1 MSVITITEVVIPA
14 SLDAPDADEFLACV
28 ELRNTVWRT
37 DSGTDDLSY
46 TPAELLPGWQKTTF
60 EPKRMFAA
68 RLDGRL
74 VARGVFETR
83 LDEAADTV
91 WLMAEVLHDAR
102 GQGVGEALAHHLES
116 IALSEGKTRAIVYAP
131 SWKSGGIRIPSP
143 TGFGSVPAGTPEVR
157 LLQGLGYT
165 LEQVERGSRLA
176 LPLESGLL
184 QQAHVTALAAA
195 GGDYRVHTWAGPTPP
210 QWRDDI
216 AHLLTRM
223 STDAPTAGLDEPED
237 PWTVERLLEDEAKE
251 AESPRTSVV
260 AAVEH
265 VPSGTLV
272 GFTEMT
278 VPAEA
283 ARSVDQE
290 DTIVLRE
297 HRGHRLGMLLKAA
310 NLVWL
315 EQVSRGHPSIIT
327 YNAEENR
334 HMLAVNEAL
343 GFVPFVYEGAWRK
356 NLAPTT

>member
-1 MSVITITEVVIPA
+1 MAHITVTEVAIPD
-14 SLDAPDADEFLACV
+14 SLDAPDAAEFLACV
-28 ELRNTVWRT
+28 EVRNTVWSD

-46 TPAELLPGWQKTTF
+46 TAAELLPGWQKTTF
-60 EPKRMFAA
+60 EPKRMFAG

-74 VARGVFETR
+74 VARAVYETR
-83 LDEAADTV
+83 TEEAADTV
-91 WLMAEVLHDAR
+91 WLMAEVLRDAR
-102 GQGVGEALAHHLES
+102 GHGVGEVLARHLES

-131 SWKSGGIRIPSP
+131 SWKTGGIRIPSP

-176 LPLESGLL
+176 LPLESGVL
-184 QQAHVTALAAA
+184 QEAHDSALAAA
-195 GGDYRVHTWAGPTPP
+195 GPDYRVHTWAGPTPP
-210 QWRDDI
+210 EWREGI

-223 STDAPTAGLDEPED
+223 STDAPTAGLEEPED
-237 PWTVERLLEDEAKE
+237 PWTVDRLLEDEAKE

-265 VPSGTLV
+265 LPSGALV

-278 VPAEA
+278 VPAEVE
-283 ARSVDQE
+283 RSVDQE

-310 NLVWL
+310 NVLWL
-315 EQVSRGHPSIIT
+315 ERVSPGHPSIIT

-356 NLAPTT
+356 DLAG

>member
-1 MSVITITEVVIPA
+1 MTDVTISEVVIPET
-14 SLDAPDADEFLACV
+14 LDAPDAGDFLACIDV
-28 ELRNTVWRT
+28 RNTVWNT
-37 DSGTDDLSY
+37 DSGTTDLEY
-46 TPAELLPGWQKTTF
+46 TAAELLPGWQKTTF

-74 VARGVFETR
+74 VARGVYETR
-83 LDEAADTV
+83 TDEAADTV
-91 WLMAEVLHDAR
+91 WLMAEVLQDAR
-102 GQGVGEALAHHLES
+102 GKGVGEALAQHLERL
-116 IALSEGKTRAIVYAP
+116 ALAEGKTRAIVYAP

-165 LEQVERGSRLA
+165 LEQVERGSRLT
-176 LPLESGLL
+176 LPLEGGAL
-184 QQAHVTALAAA
+184 QSAYDTAFAAA
-195 GGDYRVHTWAGPTPP
+195 GPDYRVHTWAGPTPTE
-210 QWRDDI
+210 WREDI

-223 STDAPTAGLDEPED
+223 STDAPTAGLEEPED

-265 VPSGTLV
+265 VPSGALV

-283 ARSVDQE
+283 ERSVGQE

-310 NLVWL
+310 NVLWL
-315 EQVSRGHPSIIT
+315 EQVSPGHPSVIT

-356 NLAPTT
+356 DLVASA

>member
-1 MSVITITEVVIPA
+1 
-14 SLDAPDADEFLACV
+14 
-28 ELRNTVWRT
+28 
-37 DSGTDDLSY
+37 
-46 TPAELLPGWQKTTF
+46 
-60 EPKRMFAA
+60 MFAA
-68 RLDGRL
+68 RLDGQL
-74 VARGVFETR
+74 VARGVYNTR
-83 LDEAADTV
+83 ADEAADTV
-91 WLMAEVLHDAR
+91 WLMAEVLQDAR
-102 GQGVGEALAHHLES
+102 GQGVGEALAHHLEAV
-116 IALSEGKTRAIVYAP
+116 ALSEGKIRAIVYAP
-131 SWKSGGIRIPSP
+131 SWKTGGIRIPSP
-143 TGFGSVPAGTPEVR
+143 TGFGSIPAGTPEVR

-184 QQAHVTALAAA
+184 QAAHDTARVAA
-195 GGDYRVHTWAGPTPP
+195 GDDYRVHTWAGPTPP
-210 QWRDDI
+210 EWREDI

-237 PWTVERLLEDEAKE
+237 PWTVERLLDDEAKE
-251 AESPRTSVV
+251 AESPRTSIV

-283 ARSVDQE
+283 DRPVDQE

-310 NLVWL
+310 NVLWL
-315 EQVSRGHPSIIT
+315 EQVSPGHPAILT

-356 NLAPTT
+356 DLSPTT

>member
-1 MSVITITEVVIPA
+1 MSAIEITEVGIPE
-14 SLDAPDADEFLACV
+14 SLEAPDAAEFIACV
-28 ELRNTVWRT
+28 DVRNAVWRA
-37 DSGTDDLSY
+37 DSGTDDLTY
-46 TPAELLPGWQKTTF
+46 TAAELLPGWQKAMF

-74 VARGVFETR
+74 VARGVYETR
-83 LDEAADTV
+83 TEEAADTV
-91 WLMAEVLHDAR
+91 WLIAEVLPDAR
-102 GQGVGEALAHHLES
+102 GHGVGEALARHLEG

-157 LLQGLGYT
+157 LLQGLGYR
-165 LEQVERGSRLA
+165 LEQVERGSRLP
-176 LPLESGLL
+176 LP
-184 QQAHVTALAAA
+184 AA
-195 GGDYRVHTWAGPTPP
+195 GVDELLVATQQTAGPDYRVHTWAGATPP
-210 QWRDDI
+210 EWREGI

-223 STDAPTAGLDEPED
+223 STDAPTAGPEEPED
-237 PWTVERLLEDEAKE
+237 PWTVERLLEDEALE
-251 AESPRTSVV
+251 ASSPRTPLV

-265 VPSGTLV
+265 APSGRLV
-272 GFTEMT
+272 GFTEFT

-283 ARSVDQE
+283 ERPVAQE

-297 HRGHRLGMLLKAA
+297 HRGHRLGMLVKAA

-315 EQVSRGHPSIIT
+315 EQVSPGHPAIIT

-356 NLAPTT
+356 DLVTP

>member
-1 MSVITITEVVIPA
+1 MTDITVTEVTIPA
-14 SLDAPDADEFLACV
+14 TLDALDASEFLECV
-28 ELRNTVWRT
+28 DVRNTVWHD

-46 TPAELLPGWQKTTF
+46 TAAELLPGWQKTTF

-74 VARGVFETR
+74 VARGVYETR
-83 LDEAADTV
+83 TEEAADTV
-91 WLMAEVLHDAR
+91 WLMAEVLRDAR
-102 GQGVGEALAHHLES
+102 GHGVGEALARHLEA

-131 SWKSGGIRIPSP
+131 SWKTGGIRIPSP

-165 LEQVERGSRLA
+165 LEQVERGSRLL
-176 LPLESGLL
+176 LPLESDVL
-184 QQAHVTALAAA
+184 QSAHDAAAAAA
-195 GGDYRVHTWAGPTPP
+195 GPDYRVHTWAGPTPP
-210 QWRDDI
+210 EWREGI

-223 STDAPTAGLDEPED
+223 STDAPTAGLEEPED

-265 VPSGTLV
+265 VPSGALV

-283 ARSVDQE
+283 ERSALQE

-310 NLVWL
+310 NVLWL
-315 EQVSRGHPSIIT
+315 EQVSPGHPSVIT

-356 NLAPTT
+356 DLVAGA